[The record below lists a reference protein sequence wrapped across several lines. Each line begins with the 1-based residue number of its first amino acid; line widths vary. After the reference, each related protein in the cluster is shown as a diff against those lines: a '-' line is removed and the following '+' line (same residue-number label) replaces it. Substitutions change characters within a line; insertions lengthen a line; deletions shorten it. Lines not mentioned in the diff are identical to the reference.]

1 MAQFCK
7 NCGNAITDGNKFCS
21 VCGTPVTTQVSQ
33 PQAPNQ
39 NYQQP
44 SQTQQY
50 QQYTQPNRQFNQPQY
65 NQPINQQY
73 YGQNAQPPKKSNA
86 GLIIAIIAIALAVI
100 IGLTV
105 AIIAIRS
112 LLKKG
117 GNNTDTDSDIIIGF
131 DSDSETANDTDA
143 NSGKSDKSTTK
154 STTTTTSTTSTSTT
168 TTTQK
173 STTTTTTKSTTK
185 TTVPTAQIPIE
196 KIVGSYILN
205 GTTTWVDNTDHTYDF
220 SDNYTA
226 NLTFEDMT
234 SNNLAMYSEGVLTA
248 TGVYDPKT
256 GTCDMTDKEDGSV
269 YHVTFYLDGSISL
282 TWDEYYE
289 DGHSYGSYIGTSQP
303 Q

>member
-21 VCGTPVTTQVSQ
+21 VCGTPVAT
-33 PQAPNQ
+33 QAPTQ

-44 SQTQQY
+44 PQPQNQY
-50 QQYTQPNRQFNQPQY
+50 QQYAQTNQQFSQPQY

-73 YGQNAQPPKKSNA
+73 YGQNAQPPKKNNTV
-86 GLIIAIIAIALAVI
+86 LIIAIIAIVLAVI
-100 IGLTV
+100 IGLIG
-105 AIIAIRS
+105 AIITIRS
-112 LLKKG
+112 LSKKSG
-117 GNNTDTDSDIIIGF
+117 HNVDTDSEITVTS
-131 DSDSETANDTDA
+131 DSDTDSGGET
-143 NSGKSDKSTTK
+143 TTK
-154 STTTTTSTTSTSTT
+154 KTTTTTSADKTT
-168 TTTQK
+168 TTTETMTTT
-173 STTTTTTKSTTK
+173 STTATTTTTTKATTK
-185 TTVPTAQIPIE
+185 TTTPTNQIPIE
-196 KIVGSYILN
+196 KIVGSYTLN
-205 GTTTWVDNTDHTYDF
+205 GTTTWVGSTDHTYDF

-226 NLTFEDMT
+226 YLTFEDMT

-248 TGVYDPKT
+248 TGVYNPNT